1 MSIIKK
7 TVALWREYGFKTT
20 VSLVGNKIKSNRFI
34 QKQKARKIIVNSLKS
49 KKNEKLN
56 QELTMS
62 ILVPAFNTD
71 ADMLKC
77 VIESV
82 INQTYENV
90 EMCIYD
96 SSDDKHTGV
105 GKICMEYAGKD
116 DRVKY
121 KKGPN
126 KGISENTNECAR
138 MAAGDYFGLLD
149 HDDILHPKAVCKVM
163 DAVLEHGA
171 DFIYTDEVTFS
182 GKITNI
188 ISTNFKPDY
197 SPYLLRSNNYICHFT
212 AFSRVLFENSGG
224 FNSEYDGSQDH
235 DLFLRLTD
243 LAKCVYHI
251 PEILYFWR
259 VHAGSVSDDILAKE
273 YAIKA
278 GIGAV
283 QSFLDKKGINAHAA
297 SSEIYPTVYRIKY
310 EPDITGKV
318 SIIVLNHEHIQD
330 LQRCVE
336 SLMKT
341 TYDNYEILIV
351 ENNSRSDELSEYY
364 KLLSMNERIRIITY
378 NRPFNFS
385 EFNNIAVKQAAGEYI
400 LFLNNDTE
408 VINPEWLTEMMMY
421 ATQKDVGAVGARL
434 FYPDGR
440 LQHCYIVT
448 GVGEDRVAVHAG
460 LGLAGHDYGYL
471 DRIGM
476 VQDVNAVT
484 GACLLMKKSIFEE
497 VDGFDEKLAVAYN
510 DVDLC
515 LKIRKKGYRIIYT
528 PYATLTHFESASRGN
543 DLNKKNRERLTKE
556 AEYIKNKWGNGL
568 KDPYYN
574 PNFSQDRIYILK

>member
-1 MSIIKK
+1 MSKIKK
-7 TVALWREYGFKTT
+7 AMALWREYGFKTT

-34 QKQKARKIIVNSLKS
+34 QRRKARKIIVNSLKI
-49 KKNEKLN
+49 KENEKLN
-56 QELTMS
+56 QELIMS
-62 ILVPAFNTD
+62 ILVPVFNTD
-71 ADMLKC
+71 TDMLKC

-96 SSDDKHTGV
+96 ASDDKHTDV
-105 GKICMEYAGKD
+105 GRICMEYAGKD

-126 KGISENTNECAR
+126 KGISENTNECAC
-138 MAAGDYFGLLD
+138 MASGDFFGLLD
-149 HDDILHPKAVCKVM
+149 HDDILHPKAVFKVM
-163 DAVLEHGA
+163 KAVSEQGA
-171 DFIYTDEVTFS
+171 DFIYTDEAVFS

-212 AFSRVLFENSGG
+212 TFSRELFENNGG

-243 LAKCVYHI
+243 SAKCVYHI

-259 VHAGSVSDDILAKE
+259 SHAGSVADDIFVKE

-283 QSFLDKKGINAHAA
+283 QSFLDKKGLNAYVM

-310 EPDITGKV
+310 EPDTTGKV
-318 SIIVLNHEHIQD
+318 SIIILNHEHLQD
-330 LQRCVE
+330 LKRCVE

-341 TYDNYEILIV
+341 TYDDYEILIV
-351 ENNSRSDELSEYY
+351 ENNSNSDELSEYY
-364 KLLSMNERIRIITY
+364 KLLSMNDRIRIITY

-385 EFNNIAVKQAAGEYI
+385 EFNNIAVKQAQGDYV

-408 VINPEWLTEMMMY
+408 VINSEWLSEMMMY
-421 ATQKDVGAVGARL
+421 ASQKDVGAVGARL

-440 LQHCYIVT
+440 LQHCYVIT

-460 LGLAGHDYGYL
+460 LGLAGNDYGYL

-476 VQDVNAVT
+476 AQDVNAVT
-484 GACLLMKKSIFEE
+484 GACLLMKKNVFDEL
-497 VDGFDEKLAVAYN
+497 DGFDEMLAVAYN

-515 LKIRKKGYRIIYT
+515 LKIRKKGFRIIYT
-528 PYATLTHFESASRGN
+528 PYATLTHYESASRGN
-543 DLNKKNRERLTKE
+543 DLNKENRKRLTKE
-556 AEYIKNKWGNGL
+556 AQYIKNKWGNGL
-568 KDPYYN
+568 NDPYYN
-574 PNFSQDRIYILK
+574 PNFSKDRTYIIK